1 MKFDEALGG
10 AFADEREN
18 TVRTLDGEP
27 DTADTLLATAGE
39 EQAMAVY
46 RIEHDLAGVTTDDE
60 PYAVCE
66 VGTMGETDDDG
77 EMVDTLKSLST
88 HPTEEEAQAEV
99 DRLIEENG
107 GVQETAVS
115 DAETLGG
122 KPNPGTKK
130 DKRLHENDPKKK
142 GKKSALEQAMEF
154 AAKQGGAV
162 SEQDLAQLK
171 LAQDISAASN
181 PDGSLKPGEGRQVTA
196 AAKVKDQTQT
206 MAGWD
211 GTLCVEGV
219 TTGDQ
224 REFAKGAL
232 TWADPP
238 IPLRWKK
245 EDAHGGQNDV
255 TVAVGS
261 ITALRR
267 VGNRIE
273 GEGVFD
279 LGSEDGREAH
289 RRMKEVASF
298 GGISIDADDI
308 TDADI
313 EFIWPEQEE
322 TGDEDDIL
330 MMLFASPDK
339 ILFHAGRI
347 RAATLVDIPAF
358 VEAKIALTASGA
370 LPDGAEALTLTAA
383 ALDEQVRRETEYTTV
398 TAAGVTPIIDR
409 DAPPAEWFENPKLSV
424 PMNVIVTDE
433 GRVYGH
439 AAHWDECHIGHP
451 EMCITA
457 PYEDRHDLFMCGEL
471 VCSDGSRVKV
481 GQITVGTGHA
491 PLPYGAQRAAEH
503 YDNTGAAVVDVAL
516 GNDEHGIWLAGAVRS
531 WADPAKVKELRAA
544 GKVSGDWRRFGGQL
558 RLVGLLAVNVGGF
571 GYKTRS
577 RVASGQQMA
586 LVSAGMPRVGSGTVD
601 VEKAAMRF
609 LMDQMSRQVHD
620 AEET

>member
-1 MKFDEALGG
+1 
-10 AFADEREN
+10 
-18 TVRTLDGEP
+18 
-27 DTADTLLATAGE
+27 
-39 EQAMAVY
+39 MAVY
-46 RIEHDLAGVTTDDE
+46 RIEHNLAGVTTDDE
-60 PYAVCE
+60 PYAVVE
-66 VGTMGETDDDG
+66 VGAFLGSDTEDG
-77 EMVDTLKSLST
+77 EVDSLKTLST
-88 HPTEEEAQAEV
+88 WATEEEAQTEV

-107 GVQETAVS
+107 GSQEAAVS
-115 DAETLGG
+115 DEETLGG

-142 GKKSALEQAMEF
+142 GKKSALAQAIEF
-154 AAKQGGAV
+154 ARTHGGSVSPEDIERIKAAPPDTAV
-162 SEQDLAQLK
+162 ELDVVGHV
-171 LAQDISAASN
+171 D
-181 PDGSLKPGEGRQVTA
+181 EVTA
-196 AAKVKDQTQT
+196 AAKLKDKTPT
-206 MAGWD
+206 MAAWN

-224 REFAKGAL
+224 REFAKNSL

-245 EDAHGGQNDV
+245 EDDHGGDHDV

-261 ITALRR
+261 ITAIRR
-267 VGNRIE
+267 VANRIE

-289 RRMKEVASF
+289 RRMKEVDSF

-308 TDADI
+308 TEADI

-322 TGDEDDIL
+322 TGDEEDDFL
-330 MMLFASPDK
+330 MMLFASPEK

-358 VEAKIALTASGA
+358 VEAKIALTASGDVEIPEGLEPA
-370 LPDGAEALTLTAA
+370 AVLDEKVRRETAGITLTAA
-383 ALDEQVRRETEYTTV
+383 
-398 TAAGVTPIIDR
+398 GVAPVIDR
-409 DAPPAEWFENPKLSV
+409 DAPPSEWFENPKLSV

-457 PYEDRHDLFMCGEL
+457 PYEDRHDLFMCGEV
-471 VCSDGSRVKV
+471 VCADGKRVKV

-503 YDNTGAAVVDVAL
+503 YDNTGAAVADICL
-516 GNDEHGIWLAGAVRS
+516 GNDEHGIWLAGAIRP

-558 RLVGLLAVNVGGF
+558 RMVGLLAVNVGGF

-586 LVSAGMPRVGSGTVD
+586 LVSAGMPKVGSGTVD
-601 VEKAAMRF
+601 EEQVALRYLMRQAAKR
-609 LMDQMSRQVHD
+609 VHET
-620 AEET
+620 EET